1 MMYTNT
7 RPTYQEDR
15 IHLFPS
21 LEAARAAGG
30 CRRILYKVAVRFDP
44 LERRVVPLWTHPS
57 VIDRN
62 WRVRAEAHA
71 DGSVTARGPIP
82 TLLFTE

>member
-15 IHLFPS
+15 IQLFPS
-21 LEAARAAGG
+21 ADAARAAGG
-30 CRRILYKVAVRFDP
+30 SRRLLYKVAVRFDP
-44 LERRVVPLWTHPS
+44 LARQVIPLWTHPS
-57 VIDRN
+57 VIALD

-71 DGSVTARGPIP
+71 DGSVTARGHIP
-82 TLLFTE
+82 SLLFSE